1 VSKEKLRCPKHP
13 EVELICPVC
22 VGAKGGKRTAK
33 KYAHKKV
40 EWGAMGGRP
49 RKQPEGSRA

>member
-33 KYAHKKV
+33 KYAHKKA